1 MFGSKDRQQPETTA
15 DQRFE
20 FMTQSFVGDS
30 AFNKG
35 VNLLAKSG
43 WEVINASFN
52 GMAHH
57 VYLRREINPKA

>member
-1 MFGSKDRQQPETTA
+1 MFGSKTSPTPSLARYEYRA
-15 DQRFE
+15 DD
-20 FMTQSFVGDS
+20 FVGNG

-35 VNLLAKSG
+35 VNALAADG

-57 VYLRREINPKA
+57 VYLRREIVRPPA

>member
-1 MFGSKDRQQPETTA
+1 MFGGKKEAEGAPSNARYEYMVD
-15 DQRFE
+15 D
-20 FMTQSFVGDS
+20 FVGKA

-35 VNLLAKSG
+35 VNQLAASG

-57 VYLRREINPKA
+57 VYLRRDRRPAA